1 MTKPLCKEAGER
13 RRGDPQKIFMTNF
26 ADCPILG
33 TVSLLFFPCT
43 VPLTFRN
50 HQQGCRVSCR
60 SSFCMPNTVSFGPP
74 ALPLLFCRPVVY
86 LFVFFC
92 VCRRYRLI
100 APFVVSRCPERR
112 VLRTHPRRFRRG
124 GLSLDSFIFLF
135 VFPFPFLF
143 LI

>member
-1 MTKPLCKEAGER
+1 MTKSLCKEGGER
-13 RRGDPQKIFMTNF
+13 RRGDLQKIFMANF

-86 LFVFFC
+86 LFVFF
-92 VCRRYRLI
+92 RLS
-100 APFVVSRCPERR
+100 ALSVDCSLCGLQVSREESAA
-112 VLRTHPRRFRRG
+112 HPPPT
-124 GLSLDSFIFLF
+124 LSSGRLKYDNKLDNPNLMYK
-135 VFPFPFLF
+135 LKY
-143 LI
+143 L